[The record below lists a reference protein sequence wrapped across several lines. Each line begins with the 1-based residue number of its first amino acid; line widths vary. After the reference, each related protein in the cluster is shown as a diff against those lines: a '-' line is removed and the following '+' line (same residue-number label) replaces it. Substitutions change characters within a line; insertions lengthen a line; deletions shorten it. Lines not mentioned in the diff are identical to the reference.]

1 MDDDMIILIIF
12 KLIGNKLN
20 TYIYIKYLA
29 EYLLVKEGSDF
40 FLVIVRFFIV
50 GVVWKEFVFV
60 CILVF

>member
-20 TYIYIKYLA
+20 IYIYIKYLV

>member
-20 TYIYIKYLA
+20 IYIYIKYLV
-29 EYLLVKEGSDF
+29 EYLLVKEGLDF

-60 CILVF
+60 CIY